1 MNEGVPEGD
10 LDAESWKDSSLAQ
23 SVRGFSF
30 GVAAGLVP
38 GGGTG
43 ARVATEARLMEPVSA
58 TERHWRA
65 GGEVVGGAILVA
77 LGASGKL
84 AGGLLAPGAAVI
96 AISFGLVTA
105 GIGNVAEGYK
115 GLQQSLS
122 TGSGGSRQPS
132 VDPFKGNDPD
142 VPISKLL
149 QGKGQIRALTSNPN
163 LRGVDT
169 ASLVNKTLRQLRD
182 ELNPKQWKTLM
193 KHFEGRDLRHGK

>member
-1 MNEGVPEGD
+1 
-10 LDAESWKDSSLAQ
+10 
-23 SVRGFSF
+23 
-30 GVAAGLVP
+30 
-38 GGGTG
+38 
-43 ARVATEARLMEPVSA
+43 
-58 TERHWRA
+58 
-65 GGEVVGGAILVA
+65 
-77 LGASGKL
+77 
-84 AGGLLAPGAAVI
+84 VI